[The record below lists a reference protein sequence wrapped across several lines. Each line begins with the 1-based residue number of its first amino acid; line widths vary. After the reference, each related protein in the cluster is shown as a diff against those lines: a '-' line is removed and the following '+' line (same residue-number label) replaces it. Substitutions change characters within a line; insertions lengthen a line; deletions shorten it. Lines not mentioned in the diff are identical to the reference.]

1 MKFYLLISF
10 FFDSL
15 VKLVLDFVYL
25 KYYKKDNFIKM
36 V

>member
-25 KYYKKDNFIKM
+25 NIIKKLIL
-36 V
+36 

>member
-25 KYYKKDNFIKM
+25 NIIKKIIL
-36 V
+36 